1 MIQKAHFYIFIQDKW
16 KHIHPKTCMRMF
28 IEALCKVEDKLQTIQ
43 MSSVGKW
50 INKTTDYILTME
62 NWSPIN
68 KESITNISNNMDTS
82 QIYRAKSKKSK
93 PDSKGYLLY
102 DSISMTFWKTQNCR
116 ERNCI
121 SAYQESGVRSWLQL
135 GKGKLWG
142 DGNVLLRV
150 C

>member
-1 MIQKAHFYIFIQDKW
+1 M
-16 KHIHPKTCMRMF
+16 KTYSPENLYENVYRG
-28 IEALCKVEDKLQTIQ
+28 LCKIEDKMQTIQ
-43 MSSVGKW
+43 MSSVDKW

-82 QIYRAKSKKSK
+82 QIYCAKSKKSK

-121 SAYQESGVRSWLQL
+121 SAYQESGVRS
-135 GKGKLWG
+135 
-142 DGNVLLRV
+142 
-150 C
+150 